1 MQRESILQA
10 AWRTNRMVPAVL
22 AGLLLLNLVIYF
34 VPLRLLARQTE
45 ALQRDLIKLQSSER
59 SQSRS
64 SHLSPPEAYAKGV
77 KDMRRFMEAIPDQG
91 ELSGLVGEIFK
102 LAENAGLTI
111 DSVRYDSEVI
121 KDLKL
126 LRYKVSF
133 QVGGNYTQVKKLVHL
148 IEQSPRPMAI
158 DELTLDGANKQ
169 DSVSMSLK
177 MTTYFRTDKHEPA
190 T

>member
-10 AWRTNRMVPAVL
+10 AWRTNRMAPVILAV
-22 AGLLLLNLVIYF
+22 LLLLNLGIYF
-34 VPLRLLARQTE
+34 VPLRLLARQSE
-45 ALQRDLIKLQSSER
+45 SLQRDLIALQSSER

-64 SHLSPPEAYAKGV
+64 SHLSPPEAYAQGV
-77 KDMRRFMEAIPDQG
+77 KDMRRFMGTIPDQG

-111 DSVRYDSEVI
+111 DRVRYDSEQV
-121 KDLKL
+121 KELKL

-133 QVGGNYTQVKKLVHL
+133 QVAGNYIQVKKLVHL
-148 IEQSPRPMAI
+148 IEQSPRPMTI
-158 DELTLDGANKQ
+158 DELKLEGANSQ
-169 DSVSMSLK
+169 YSVSMSLK
-177 MTTYFRTDKHEPA
+177 MTTFFRTDKHEPA